1 MELMKNQVA
10 VYKRENE
17 AFTQMTLDEDYNVP
31 DSCEDVGRLIQYQGR
46 IQIEDVKVSESR
58 VFITGILCFKILF
71 AIDQEPNFM
80 ESLEGSVPFEESMNV
95 KGISTGEKICL
106 RWDLEDLNIQLI
118 HSRKMNI
125 RALAAFTA
133 IQELEKELSFTSDL
147 RKEGVSQKKE
157 KIQVLGLHVHNRDT
171 IRIRDTFVLSSNKPN
186 IDKLVWDSMDVRGV
200 HVRTE
205 EGRILVKG
213 EVFAFFLYEDDTE
226 SNALQW
232 LEYSLPF
239 QKEIVCEG
247 CTQDMIP
254 EMDITIINTS
264 LTVKPDS
271 DGEERC
277 IQVDL
282 LMESDLKVYKEKEIE
297 LLLDV
302 YHPTC
307 HLVPEMEMIHAERL
321 LIKNYAKCRIQER
334 VSIDQNTGRILQIC
348 HSEGVV
354 RIEESRMIENGILV
368 DGFVQIQILYVTG
381 IDEMPFYS
389 VETMVPF
396 SVKVEAP
403 GIDETCKWYLHGEL
417 EQLSTTMSDGS
428 AIDVKAFINLNALV
442 LSNQSVENIV
452 NVETKEWDSDHY
464 KKIPGIVGYVVQPKD
479 TLWDIA
485 KRFCT
490 TVDQIKSVN
499 QLKEDTIS
507 PNDILILV
515 KEVC

>member
-1 MELMKNQVA
+1 MELMKNHVA

-17 AFTQMTLDEDYNVP
+17 AFTQMTVDEDYNVP
-31 DSCEDVGRLIQYQGR
+31 DHCEDVGRLIQHQGR
-46 IQIEDVKVSESR
+46 VQIEDVKVSESR
-58 VFITGILCFKILF
+58 VFITGTLCFKVLF
-71 AIDQEPNFM
+71 AVDQEPNLM
-80 ESLEGSVPFEESMNV
+80 ASLEGSVPFEESMNV
-95 KGISTGEKICL
+95 KGISSGEKICL

-125 RALAAFTA
+125 RALVAFTA
-133 IQELEKELSFTSDL
+133 VQEVEKEISFTSDL
-147 RKEGVSQKKE
+147 RKNGVSQKKE

-186 IDKLVWDSMDVRGV
+186 IDKLVWDSLDVRGI
-200 HVRTE
+200 HVRME
-205 EGRILVKG
+205 EGRTIVKG

-226 SNALQW
+226 SDALQW

-239 QKEIVCEG
+239 QKELICEG

-254 EMDITIINTS
+254 EMDITVINTS

-271 DGEERC
+271 DGEERM

-282 LMESDLKVYKEKEIE
+282 LMESDLKVYKEEQID
-297 LLLDV
+297 LLLDI
-302 YHPTC
+302 YHPSC
-307 HLVPEMEMIHAERL
+307 RLVPEMESVLAERL

-334 VSIDQNTGRILQIC
+334 VTIDHNTGRILQIC

-354 RIEESRMIENGILV
+354 RIEESRMIEHGIQV
-368 DGFVQIQILYVTG
+368 EGFVQIQVLYVTG
-381 IDEMPFYS
+381 MDEMPFYS

-403 GIDETCKWYLHGEL
+403 GIDEACRWYLHGEL

-442 LSNQSVENIV
+442 LRSQTVENIV
-452 NVETKEWDSDHY
+452 NVGMEELDVDYY
-464 KKIPGIVGYVVQPKD
+464 KKIPGIVGYVVQPND

-490 TVDQIKSVN
+490 TVDQIKMVN
-499 QLKEDTIS
+499 QLNDDKIK
-507 PNDILILV
+507 PNDILILL
-515 KEVC
+515 KEVQ